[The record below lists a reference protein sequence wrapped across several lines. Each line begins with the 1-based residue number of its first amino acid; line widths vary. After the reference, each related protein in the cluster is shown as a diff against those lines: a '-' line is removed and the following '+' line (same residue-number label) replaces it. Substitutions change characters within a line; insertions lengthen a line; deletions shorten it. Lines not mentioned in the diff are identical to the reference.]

1 MPLWAPPW
9 ASWFLFIISLN
20 PHSLCNEA
28 GSVIPGFS
36 RRKPRLW
43 EGVAALS
50 RGGGG
55 SWTPRVCLQSPAC
68 WGSHSRPFG
77 QGFLSCHP
85 ATRVSPTL
93 SGCTSLC
100 PLPTGL
106 GSQLRFLSGC
116 HPGDKVWLQERAGVE
131 WVAGGV
137 GSSVSQEWG
146 PGAPAAMRYPPREC
160 GLAAPPSES
169 QGPELL
175 GAPSK
180 PVVLLPAGHPPSH
193 R

>member
-77 QGFLSCHP
+77 QGFLSCDP

-93 SGCTSLC
+93 SEVPASAVC
-100 PLPTGL
+100 PLALAASSGSCRGVTQVTRCGYRRGL
-106 GSQLRFLSGC
+106 GWSGWQ
-116 HPGDKVWLQERAGVE
+116 GE
-131 WVAGGV
+131 WVPLSAKS
-137 GSSVSQEWG
+137 GS
-146 PGAPAAMRYPPREC
+146 
-160 GLAAPPSES
+160 
-169 QGPELL
+169 L
-175 GAPSK
+175 GRQQP
-180 PVVLLPAGHPPSH
+180 
-193 R
+193 

>member
-1 MPLWAPPW
+1 MGVGPRGSAFRAPR
-9 ASWFLFIISLN
+9 
-20 PHSLCNEA
+20 A
-28 GSVIPGFS
+28 GAATPDPSAKVSSAVTRQLGC
-36 RRKPRLW
+36 PRP
-43 EGVAALS
+43 S
-50 RGGGG
+50 RG
-55 SWTPRVCLQSPAC
+55 VPA
-68 WGSHSRPFG
+68 S
-77 QGFLSCHP
+77 
-85 ATRVSPTL
+85 A
-93 SGCTSLC
+93 LC
-100 PLPTGL
+100 PLALAASSGSCRGVTQVTRCGYRRGL
-106 GSQLRFLSGC
+106 GWGGW
-116 HPGDKVWLQERAGVE
+116 H
-131 WVAGGV
+131 GGV